1 MDAWLRWIPGVR
13 GEREREEGTGG
24 GVQKYQEEIA
34 KLATQRNFLSL
45 PLVAKANRKQC
56 SDRSMNLPPWPWERR
71 MDECMA
77 RLAPASSDPMQLL
90 AGGAI
95 NIYISQICQWII
107 RLVSFSDAC
116 VVCTATL
123 RARSRP
129 RRQQEPYRLERVRY
143 TGWDTLLP
151 QLDCICE
158 LIKLAPPTWELGQVL
173 WTSKHNLLGAT

>member
-123 RARSRP
+123 RARSIVFP
-129 RRQQEPYRLERVRY
+129 SPPA
-143 TGWDTLLP
+143 TGTLP
-151 QLDCICE
+151 IGTRTVHGVGYF
-158 LIKLAPPTWELGQVL
+158 A
-173 WTSKHNLLGAT
+173 TSAGLHL